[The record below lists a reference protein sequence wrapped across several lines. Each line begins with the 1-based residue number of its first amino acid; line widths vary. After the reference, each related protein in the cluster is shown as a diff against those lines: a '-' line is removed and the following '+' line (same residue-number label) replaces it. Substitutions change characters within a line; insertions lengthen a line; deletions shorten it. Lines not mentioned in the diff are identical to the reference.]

1 MILCRKSWEGIRAG
15 LIKSAIEVRLDSL
28 PKQPYIADVP
38 VFALAAL
45 LKQMRDQEEGVD
57 IDGEAAARM
66 LLGSLLTYALLDG
79 LLNTDGSPS
88 LPESERLAAIVDLLL
103 RAISTR

>member
-1 MILCRKSWEGIRAG
+1 LAETPRFPQVGALFRSTIPEQ
-15 LIKSAIEVRLDSL
+15 SL
-28 PKQPYIADVP
+28 AS
-38 VFALAAL
+38 LAAL

-88 LPESERLAAIVDLLL
+88 LPES
-103 RAISTR
+103 